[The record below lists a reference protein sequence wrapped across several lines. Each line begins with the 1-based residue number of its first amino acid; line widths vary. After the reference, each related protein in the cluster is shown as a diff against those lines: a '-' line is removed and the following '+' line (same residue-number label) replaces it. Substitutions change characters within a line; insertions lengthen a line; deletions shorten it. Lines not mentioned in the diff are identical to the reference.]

1 MVQKRKRTGK
11 SNSGP
16 ASVVAGGTAS
26 KRPSSQPAKRTA
38 KGGRVP
44 AGGSTANA
52 RVAGRDVAGYS
63 REETADRVRSARK
76 VKNARRRR
84 WPFVVAGALVSVL
97 LVAGAVFSWDR
108 WLRYDDVA
116 ELQGEWQV
124 HGSDATMVI
133 DGESIHLTEDVA
145 YPYALDTGAKTIEY
159 AFGNAAGS
167 GRYRFSLDRSQLVI
181 MDGTGYSW
189 WSTLLDDIGW
199 MAGQAADAV
208 QGRATA
214 EPPSGEGVT
223 VLDRVSHDAA
233 AVPREAGDGAD
244 A

>member
-1 MVQKRKRTGK
+1 
-11 SNSGP
+11 
-16 ASVVAGGTAS
+16 
-26 KRPSSQPAKRTA
+26 
-38 KGGRVP
+38 
-44 AGGSTANA
+44 
-52 RVAGRDVAGYS
+52 
-63 REETADRVRSARK
+63 
-76 VKNARRRR
+76 
-84 WPFVVAGALVSVL
+84 
-97 LVAGAVFSWDR
+97 
-108 WLRYDDVA
+108 
-116 ELQGEWQV
+116 
-124 HGSDATMVI
+124 
-133 DGESIHLTEDVA
+133 
-145 YPYALDTGAKTIEY
+145 
-159 AFGNAAGS
+159 
-167 GRYRFSLDRSQLVI
+167 